1 MSGAK
6 SANQPTIL
14 IAGKN
19 GQVGWELQRSLL
31 PLGRVIAVDRKQM
44 DLSDADSVRKLIQQ
58 IKPDVIVNAAAYTAV
73 DKAEEER
80 DLAYQVNALAPG
92 VMAEEARKLG
102 ALLIHYST
110 DYVFNGEKT
119 SPYTEIDQPSPINV
133 YGASKLDGEQ
143 AIQSSGCHYLIFR
156 TSWVFSSRGH
166 NFLLSML
173 RLAKERE
180 ELRIVADQIGSPT
193 SARYIADATSHIL
206 TRTMPELAAGSFESG
221 LYNVT
226 SASKTSWHGF
236 ASAIIDSASGLMA
249 EHTFKVKNIQP
260 ITTAE
265 YPVPARRPANSQLSN
280 QRLAERFSISVP
292 EWQVQMELCIAD
304 VI

>member
-1 MSGAK
+1 MS
-6 SANQPTIL
+6 SSQPTIL
-14 IAGKN
+14 ITGKN

-31 PLGRVIAVDRKQM
+31 PLGRVIAVDRKQL
-44 DLSDADSVRKLIQQ
+44 DLSDADSVRKLIQE

-80 DLAYQVNALAPG
+80 DLAYQVNAVAPG

-102 ALLIHYST
+102 ALLLHYST
-110 DYVFNGEKT
+110 DYVFNGEKS
-119 SPYTEIDQPSPINV
+119 SPYTETDQPSPINV
-133 YGASKLDGEQ
+133 YGASKLEGEQ
-143 AIQSSGCHYLIFR
+143 AIQASGCHHLIFR

-206 TRTMPELAAGSFESG
+206 SRTMPALAAGDFESG
-221 LYNVT
+221 LYNMT
-226 SASKTSWHGF
+226 SAGNTSWHGF
-236 ASAIIDSASGLMA
+236 ASAIIDTATALMA
-249 EHTFKVKNIQP
+249 DHAFKVKSIQP

-280 QRLAERFSISVP
+280 QCLAERFSISVP
-292 EWQVQMELCIAD
+292 QWQVQMELCIAE
-304 VI
+304 II

>member
-1 MSGAK
+1 MSPEQKIA
-6 SANQPTIL
+6 QPTIL
-14 IAGKN
+14 VTGKN

-44 DLSDADSVRKLIQQ
+44 DLSDAESVRKLIQD
-58 IKPDVIVNAAAYTAV
+58 IKPDIIVNAAAYTAV

-80 DLAYQVNALAPG
+80 DLAYQVNAITPG

-102 ALLIHYST
+102 ALLIHFST

-119 SPYTEIDQPSPINV
+119 SSYTEADQPSPINV

-173 RLAKERE
+173 RLARERE
-180 ELRIVADQIGSPT
+180 ELRIVADQTGSPT
-193 SARYIADATSHIL
+193 SARYIADATAHIL
-206 TRTMPELAAGSFESG
+206 SRTTPGLLAGSFESG
-221 LYNVT
+221 LYNMT
-226 SASKTSWHGF
+226 SAGLTSWHGF
-236 ASAIIDSASGLMA
+236 ASAIIDSASNLMT
-249 EHTFKVKNIQP
+249 EHNFKVKSILP

-292 EWQVQMELCIAD
+292 RWQVQMELCIAD